1 MHFSKVLPIAFA
13 TDSKPFHCTYCR
25 KEFSHLSS
33 LESHLEHM
41 HAKDSKHACEACGK
55 SFSSKSNLTAHRKIH
70 SGKVRPTDRP
80 RPSKASCSPRRSSHY
95 TYFVVLSQ
103 VRGRSNAWCATSG
116 FGRRRIYKSTRPPT
130 PQRPRSSARCV
141 TRHSATSPTSTRT
154 WQRTV
159 T

>member
-1 MHFSKVLPIAFA
+1 MHFSKALPIDFQQIRNPSIALTAARSSAIFRA
-13 TDSKPFHCTYCR
+13 
-25 KEFSHLSS
+25 SS
-33 LESHLEHM
+33 LTSSTCTPRIQSTR
-41 HAKDSKHACEACGK
+41 AKLAERAS
-55 SFSSKSNLTAHRKIH
+55 
-70 SGKVRPTDRP
+70 RPNRTSQRTRRFTQVKTDRP
-80 RPSKASCSPRRSSHY
+80 RPSEASCSPQRSSHY
-95 TYFVVLSQ
+95 TYYVVLSQ

-116 FGRRRIYKSTRPPT
+116 FGRRRICKSTRPPT